1 MAMLSDPDQRG
12 ATLNLLRGPPGTS
25 SYAGSEA
32 SVETATAS
40 FATDSTIGDYFR
52 ESSNFSQFNSSSP
65 IHAQVPR
72 EPGNTLPSN
81 PSTNTPLPLLQMTGG
96 DTLIFISPPPSTITP
111 DIASRRFGRSNTPL
125 RVRSDTLLS
134 TGSQVFV
141 QLLSPSMQKRHITR
155 LVKQKKIFLNDGK
168 LPLGVQY
175 VLDLTPEDEGEK
187 AVEWQEKLW
196 CPDVVLRWKSN
207 LVDYFES
214 PPVTNEDMIARNL
227 EEFRQKA
234 WGDKMP
240 ASEGEDG
247 SPTQPLIPP
256 PPPQKKECL
265 PEPYS
270 FGRHVLALERLIHI
284 IHGSD
289 PLVQTT
295 VDWYTLHCL
304 SVAFGTTDATRDYIA
319 RWIFSNSL
327 MIETHPAFIIR
338 IAAEAGLAT
347 IASDAFAAAVMRASF
362 DPEETA
368 QVPGATEAAIS
379 LLTRAQNELK
389 NILSMDW
396 IDQYLPPTSDADKSF
411 FDTFRL
417 SLRSYISRRMKQV
430 GNLELVGINDGELEG
445 RAVQRI
451 TWVNLGETSLASE
464 NSSLAPSTVDTPA
477 RFDLEQA
484 IRNWGQWEASGE
496 GASHEVDDL
505 WRDVKSGAPHYPI
518 PSVTQQTTT
527 HKSGAH
533 LGVMSYEDDA
543 TSEVISNN
551 GTELASQDD
560 DVKSISSTHTINIA
574 MGALKTENDN
584 SIFHNS
590 SQTLVEPQASVDPF
604 QTGPSNYDAAPIAST
619 QPLRDILDVQS
630 QSTIG
635 IKTEDEDE
643 KSYQSGYLTPPI
655 AIKPIIKTSIPLT
668 PLQSS
673 DAETPLWL
681 QEQLITL
688 NKQNSPAHFWAVM
701 HHPSHDI
708 NRPAEPRIRCADCPD
723 MLYFPGPGATLD
735 NFRVHLRNIKHLS
748 RVEARKHHENAY
760 AQLSDY
766 GTEPYRKTS
775 SFEQS
780 KVEIEIPFSLL
791 NIIRLCETY
800 IKSKCAEMA
809 ARNIVFE
816 PIILEEQLACLE
828 DPERAF
834 MPVWSGGEAVVGT
847 KGVPHRGISD
857 QSAND
862 DMSVNVST
870 VGVGS
875 VCTASTFSTTGS
887 YVDIETPGASSSG
900 SVISLSESG
909 DDDDAAMS
917 APGEG
922 DDWVMSD
929 GDDEDYEVDDDVY
942 FS

>member
-1 MAMLSDPDQRG
+1 MALLSDPNQRG
-12 ATLNLLRGPPGTS
+12 IPLNLRRGPPGTS

-32 SVETATAS
+32 SVETATVS
-40 FATDSTIGDYFR
+40 FASDSTIGDYFQDTT
-52 ESSNFSQFNSSSP
+52 SQFNTSSP
-65 IHAQVPR
+65 IHARVAR

-81 PSTNTPLPLLQMTGG
+81 PSTNTPLPLLQMTDG
-96 DTLIFISPPPSTITP
+96 DTLIFINPPPSTITP
-111 DIASRRFGRSNTPL
+111 EIASKRLGLSNTPL
-125 RVRSDTLLS
+125 RVRSNTLLS

-141 QLLSPSMQKRHITR
+141 QLLSPAMQQRHITR
-155 LVKQKKIFLNDGK
+155 LVKQKKIFLIGGK
-168 LPLGVQY
+168 LPVGVQY

-207 LVDYFES
+207 LVNYFEA
-214 PPVTNEDMIARNL
+214 PPVTDQDQMARNL

-240 ASEGEDG
+240 VAEAEDG

-256 PPPQKKECL
+256 KKEYL

-284 IHGSD
+284 VHGSD

-327 MIETHPAFIIR
+327 IIETHPAFVIR

-368 QVPGATEAAIS
+368 QVPGATEAALS
-379 LLTRAQNELK
+379 LITRAQNELR

-396 IDQYLPPTSDADKSF
+396 IDQYLPPTSEADKTLF
-411 FDTFRL
+411 ETFRFA
-417 SLRSYISRRMKQV
+417 LRSYISRRMKQS
-430 GNLELVGINDGELEG
+430 GNLELVGVNDEELED

-451 TWVNLGETSLASE
+451 TWINLSDTSLASD
-464 NSSLAPSTVDTPA
+464 NASSAPPTIDSPA
-477 RFDLEQA
+477 RFDLEHA
-484 IRNWGQWEASGE
+484 IRNWGQWEASDE

-505 WRDVKSGAPHYPI
+505 WRDVKSGAPRYPI
-518 PSVTQQTTT
+518 PSVTQQTSIQD
-527 HKSGAH
+527 SGTH

-551 GTELASQDD
+551 GKELTSQDD

-574 MGALKTENDN
+574 MSALKTENTN
-584 SIFHNS
+584 PIFHDS
-590 SQTLVEPQASVDPF
+590 STTLIDPQSSIEAF
-604 QTGPSNYDAAPIAST
+604 QPGPSNYDAAPLASA
-619 QPLRDILDVQS
+619 QPPRVVFDDQIQPM
-630 QSTIG
+630 
-635 IKTEDEDE
+635 IKIETEEDEDQ
-643 KSYQSGYLTPPI
+643 KPYRPYNLTPPQ
-655 AIKPIIKTSIPLT
+655 ATKPIIKASSPSTIFHC
-668 PLQSS
+668 S
-673 DAETPLWL
+673 DAGTPQWL
-681 QEQLITL
+681 QDQLIAL
-688 NKQNSPAHFWAVM
+688 SDQNSPAYFWAVM

-708 NRPAEPRIRCADCPD
+708 NKPAEPRIRCVDCPD
-723 MLYFPGPGATLD
+723 MLYFPGPGETLD
-735 NFRVHLRNIKHLS
+735 NFRVHLRNIKHLN
-748 RVEARKHHENAY
+748 RVETRKRTDNLY
-760 AQLSDY
+760 TQPSDY
-766 GTEPYRKTS
+766 GTEPYNKAGWS
-775 SFEQS
+775 EQP
-780 KVEIEIPFSLL
+780 KADLEIPFSLL

-800 IKSKCAEMA
+800 IKSKCAEMT

-816 PIILEEQLACLE
+816 PILLEEQLACLE

-834 MPVWSGGEAVVGT
+834 MPVWSGGEAVGGT

-857 QSAND
+857 QSVND

-887 YVDIETPGASSSG
+887 YVDIETPGASSGG
-900 SVISLSESG
+900 SIISLSESG
-909 DDDDAAMS
+909 DDDDAVMS

-922 DDWVMSD
+922 DDWVMS
-929 GDDEDYEVDDDVY
+929 GSDDEGDYEVDDDIY